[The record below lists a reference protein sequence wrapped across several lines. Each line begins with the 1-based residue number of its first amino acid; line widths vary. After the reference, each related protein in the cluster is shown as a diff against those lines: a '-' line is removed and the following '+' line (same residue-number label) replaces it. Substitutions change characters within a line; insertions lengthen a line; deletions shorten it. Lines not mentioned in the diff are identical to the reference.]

1 MSERRT
7 PLTPRHRLAHVF
19 IAWLVGMV
27 LAIGIFFAALI
38 AIFAFGAHG

>member
-7 PLTPRHRLAHVF
+7 PLTPRHRLVHLF
-19 IAWLVGMV
+19 IAWLAGVL

-38 AIFAFGAHG
+38 AIFAFASHG